1 MTAQA
6 SGENIAGDQK
16 PEVALHAPGVWSV
29 TASGAI
35 KARRSLD
42 NGSYETRWVAA
53 LIECAPIIEGEKD
66 ANGCL
71 IAAAPD
77 MLALLKTIA
86 DIAEGSRT
94 TNSLPHV
101 ARLAR
106 AAIAKAEGL

>member
-1 MTAQA
+1 MTAHA
-6 SGENIAGDQK
+6 SGENVAGDHR
-16 PEVALHAPGVWSV
+16 PVVAVHAPGVWSV

-35 KARRSLD
+35 KAVRRLD
-42 NGSYETRWVAA
+42 NGNRETRWVAA
-53 LIECAPIIEGEKD
+53 LIECAPIIDGEKD

-94 TNSLPHV
+94 TNSLPHI